1 MVYLLYKGLE
11 DTFLTENP
19 DFTYFKTVY
28 HRDAESLSMGY
39 EIPFDNPKSEIMVC
53 TIPRSGDYIQR
64 MVLKV
69 IVPQLTD
76 KTTTYWT
83 RDTTSL
89 SGSMKG
95 FDSSGNEVCTVN
107 LIGNLAI
114 TDPLTGWVSTTGD
127 IRVTAIDPISFQFC
141 SNTPISYIVFNSME
155 LATFWGFKYNPILL
169 FGGYVKFLISTLYTS
184 HIPSQVNANQFST
197 INVSVSNW
205 FYANRTVYN
214 VTYNGVNFGAVYIE
228 FRDAQTFTFNGFS
241 MTGGFAS
248 TSYDGTRL
256 TLVPNQLSN
265 GHVRPVITYDWNSTV
280 PNYNLSYFYGYL
292 TFHTYGFNYANCT
305 ASWSNS
311 VFTVRNPSLF
321 IQGGFVTI
329 TSTIPAYT
337 DYTST
342 FSAQSTWQD
351 SGWQLGNPYT
361 SSNSYVDGVI
371 ENYVQV
377 ASLFIGGQV
386 IQEMDPFY
394 MRYVKESTYT
404 YKNRPVLDLVENGD
418 TNVVDSDRIYYYE
431 LPFICPLPIHA
442 LINQD
447 VQVRIKL
454 NPTNQQFVSTLIIH
468 YDIFQDTLPVTYD
481 IVVPQVSYF
490 LQGLDVRGPMTKLIT
505 AQQEFTF
512 RVNGE
517 TYCDTE
523 YTLVSSYENDFN
535 VPLHSNT
542 CTVNGTIHMSR
553 FRYQE
558 SVSNVYA
565 ETKNILGIAHGIAG
579 LYYDTTQTRLWPVFS
594 GSLNGPS
601 PPPVIKYLFD
611 VIPNSVSVMQCF
623 FSVRLCN
630 SRYNGPVL
638 RLQANGIEAD
648 FYTDTKQ
655 SYLSTRD
662 KISVSTWSGGNTIYV
677 STWYDQ
683 TYNANH
689 IVQPV
694 TQFRP
699 TLVLG
704 PDGITWVVSF
714 SNQKQL
720 NVTDSKT
727 SATQWMQLTEP
738 VESQQLIVSVYP
750 KGGINPAT
758 APDGTEEKSC
768 VLSTINGIGIPFST
782 SVLYL
787 SYGTYEASDL
797 TWFNPSKNVVWY
809 NVNGTVD
816 GFKGANLPN
825 TTRKVVN
832 ENWGT
837 LLTWGVDAPP
847 IPGDPFNFI
856 GTQGQNILIS
866 RSYNGYISEI
876 SFLEGST
883 LSQEY
888 KKYYPL
894 FQ

>member
-28 HRDAESLSMGY
+28 QRDTESLSRGY

-53 TIPRSGDYIQR
+53 TIPKSGDYIQR

-76 KTTTYWT
+76 KTATYWT

-114 TDPLTGWVSTTGD
+114 TDPITGWVSTTGD
-127 IRVTAIDPISFQFC
+127 ILVTTIDPISFQFC
-141 SNTPISYIVFNSME
+141 SNTPISYIVFDSME

-169 FGGYVKFLISTLYTS
+169 FGGYVKFLISKLYTTR
-184 HIPSQVNANQFST
+184 IPKQVNTNQFRT
-197 INVSVSNW
+197 NNVSNW
-205 FYANRTVYN
+205 FYAVTTVHN
-214 VTYNGVNFGAVYIE
+214 VTYNGVNVGDVFID
-228 FRDAQTFTFNGFS
+228 FQDAQTFTFGGYT

-248 TSYDGTRL
+248 TSYDGTTL
-256 TLVPNQLSN
+256 TLVPNRLSN
-265 GHVRPVITYDWNSTV
+265 GDVLPVITYDWDSTLTQYCQV
-280 PNYNLSYFYGYL
+280 DYFYGTLLMNLLRYP
-292 TFHTYGFNYANCT
+292 GCT

-311 VFTVRNPSLF
+311 VFTVRNPSLI
-321 IQGGFVTI
+321 IQGGFVTT

-351 SGWQLGNPYT
+351 SGWQLGNPYA

-371 ENYVQV
+371 EKYVQV
-377 ASLFIGGQV
+377 ASLFIGGQL

-404 YKNRPVLDLVENGD
+404 YKNRPILDLLENGD

-431 LPFICPLPIHA
+431 LPFIYPLPIHA

-454 NPTNQQFVSTLIIH
+454 NPANQQFVSTLIIH
-468 YDIFQDTLPVTYD
+468 YDLFQDTLPVTYD

-535 VPLHSNT
+535 VPIHSNT

-565 ETKNILGIAHGIAG
+565 ETKNVLGIAHGIAG

-594 GSLNGPS
+594 GSLDGPS
-601 PPPVIKYLFD
+601 PPPVIQYLFD

-662 KISVSTWSGGNTIYV
+662 KIPVSTWSGGNTIYV

-683 TYNANH
+683 TDNANH

-704 PDGITWVVSF
+704 PDGATWVVSF

-720 NVTDSKT
+720 GGTDSKT
-727 SATQWMQLTEP
+727 SATQWMQLTVP
-738 VESQQLIVSVYP
+738 VKPQQLIVSVYP
-750 KGGINPAT
+750 TGGINPPY
-758 APDGTEEKSC
+758 APDRTEENSF
-768 VLSTINGIGIPFST
+768 VLSTINGSGIPFNGVVPSE
-782 SVLYL
+782 
-787 SYGTYEASDL
+787 GTYQSSVF
-797 TWFNPSKNVVWY
+797 TWFNPVKNVNWY

-816 GFKGANLPN
+816 GTNGPN
-825 TTRKVVN
+825 NPGVTRKVMN
-832 ENWGT
+832 ETWNT

-856 GTQGQNILIS
+856 ATQGQNILIS

-883 LSQEY
+883 FSQEY
-888 KKYYPL
+888 INYYPP